1 MPSHYFVVPQAE
13 WTTGGIRYTYSVYS
27 SHAETPIEEQIQ
39 GLLRAI
45 LSLQD
50 QVNVLS
56 MTLQAMSRD
65 VEWLKGQS
73 EITRS
78 TADDSM
84 EWIDLDSTYVGKE

>member
-27 SHAETPIEEQIQ
+27 SHAETPIEEQMQ

-45 LSLQD
+45 LGLQD
-50 QVNVLS
+50 QVNILS

-65 VEWLKGQS
+65 IEWLKGQL
-73 EITRS
+73 EITQP
-78 TADDSM
+78 TAG
-84 EWIDLDSTYVGKE
+84 EGVQWADLGDLP